1 MKNISRLLFA
11 SLLLVTGFSAC
22 EKDENKVFFEGGT
35 APVLTASTTAPMVL
49 LIGDRNNEAIRFNW
63 TNPDYRFTTGISSQ
77 DVTYTLQFDTTGSN
91 FTNPK
96 KFEKAISRDLAVTMT
111 VGELNAAILG
121 AELLEN
127 IPHDVEIRV
136 KSSLANGSVPM
147 YSNVI
152 KIKITPF
159 LDVAVPIP
167 PTGELYITGDGTPSG
182 WTNAPP
188 VAQKATKL
196 SNTEYTITMNFT
208 PGLFYKFLSTQNA
221 WQPQYGGPSATG
233 GDFAANMGL
242 PGQSDPPAI
251 PTPAT
256 AGSYKVTLNF
266 KTGKYTVVKL

>member
-11 SLLLVTGFSAC
+11 SLLLATGFSAC
-22 EKDENKVFFEGGT
+22 EKDENKIFFEGGT
-35 APVLTASTTAPMVL
+35 APVLTASTTATMVL
-49 LIGDRNNEAIRFNW
+49 LIGDRNNEAIRFSW
-63 TNPDYRFTTGISSQ
+63 TNPDYRFTTGVSSQ

-96 KFEKAISRDLAVTMT
+96 KFEKAISRDLGVTMT

-121 AELLEN
+121 AELMEDM
-127 IPHDVEIRV
+127 PHDVEIRL
-136 KSSLANGSVPM
+136 KASLGNGAVPL

-159 LDVAVPIP
+159 LDVVVPVP
-167 PTGELYITGDGTPSG
+167 PTGKLFITGDGTPSG

-188 VAQKATKL
+188 LNQQATKL

-208 PGLFYKFLSTQNA
+208 PGFFYKFLSTENF
-221 WQPQYGGPSATG
+221 WQPQYGGSSATG
-233 GDFAANMGL
+233 GDFTANMGL

-251 PTPAT
+251 PTPAL
-256 AGSYKVTLNF
+256 AGTYKVTLNF